1 MYTLTGGCVIE
12 KEDGSGDVLH
22 IGLGDLL
29 SFVTGADHP
38 PPLGFSVSPSIKFTD
53 DPQRVLPKASTCTVT
68 LYISVH
74 LTEYASFKQAFD
86 AALTSAHGFGL
97 V

>member
-1 MYTLTGGCVIE
+1 MHKLAGGRVIE
-12 KEDGSGDVLH
+12 REDGSGEFLH

-29 SFVTGADHP
+29 SFVTGADQP
-38 PPLGFSVSPSIKFTD
+38 PPLGFRLSPTIQFTAD
-53 DPQRVLPKASTCTVT
+53 HQHILPKASTCTLT
-68 LYISVH
+68 LFISVH
-74 LTEYASFKQAFD
+74 LTEYERFKQAFD